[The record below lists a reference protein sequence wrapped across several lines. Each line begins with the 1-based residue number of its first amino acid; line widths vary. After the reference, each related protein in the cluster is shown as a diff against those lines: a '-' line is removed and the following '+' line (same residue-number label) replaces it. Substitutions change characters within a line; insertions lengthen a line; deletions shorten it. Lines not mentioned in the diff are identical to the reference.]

1 MKKLLGVAEI
11 RERYGCSEATARK
24 YMRQMV
30 HMEKPLRVTEDA
42 VAAWEIERTYN
53 PVDTAGLK
61 AGRRS
66 AGSSLKYREPAREGK
81 FLIARKRPEG
91 RKAANA

>member
-42 VAAWEIERTYN
+42 VAAWEIGRTYN
-53 PVDTAGLK
+53 PVSPGAGGK
-61 AGRRS
+61 TVKRES
-66 AGSSLKYREPAREGK
+66 PGSSLKYREPAAGSR
-81 FLIARKRPEG
+81 FAIARKRP
-91 RKAANA
+91 AAAAK